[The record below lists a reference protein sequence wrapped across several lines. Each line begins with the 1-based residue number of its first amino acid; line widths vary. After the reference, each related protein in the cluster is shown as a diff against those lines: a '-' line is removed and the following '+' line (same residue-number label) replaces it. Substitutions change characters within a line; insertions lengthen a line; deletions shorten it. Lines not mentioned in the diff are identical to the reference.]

1 MLLTK
6 VSLYFSNHNHI
17 NYSLKTISTGSLH
30 ILALQHY
37 LPSHDENGEFHI
49 PYPATSEVYVFNR
62 YGQHVATKDLASA
75 KTRYSFLYSKNTSF
89 GKLSTVTDSSGNKIQ
104 FLRDYSNIVSSIE
117 NTQDHKSELKISGIG
132 LLAKLAEKGKS
143 EIELDYDSASG
154 LLMSRSGGGETYIYR
169 YDEFG
174 RVTGMVMP
182 SGEVVEIGSQLSG
195 DVGLAVKVRS
205 SIQSLFAQV
214 PADSSEMLVRGG
226 INGLSIQRNAELT
239 EARMNPNNT
248 MQVSI
253 PNGVVVE
260 ASAIARHPLLE
271 AALPVE
277 AEMLPMWSHQSITM
291 GDGLVNQMSSVYTLV
306 GDVRN
311 PQQTLNREIWVNQ
324 SRCFGVEFDQ
334 FTSRETFYD
343 KDRSPIMS
351 VSFDPSGLPQSY
363 SPANGAFALN
373 ISYDRFNR
381 VDGWNWGPAELK
393 YTYDRHGLLSE
404 ITSPQD
410 GIISYVY
417 NDWNL
422 ISQIGLASQRKFAI
436 EYDTNGGLRHVTLPS
451 GTKHSFSMQSSI
463 GFIRATYTP
472 PGSTKPYL
480 QHFSYSGA
488 LLQTV
493 FPGDGTHIVYRYN
506 PAGRLSEIVHGDGRS
521 EFAYNAVTGMPSTV
535 AHFEKELEYRWD
547 FEYSAGLLTEERI
560 DYTAKTG
567 LSNAKFTYEYDTN
580 FRVVAVQGRIGGQ
593 NLPAQTFIY
602 SRRTGRPVQIGEF
615 KVERSRKRN
624 QTQVSDSMAS
634 FVRTVDGRFLET
646 QLSVNIH
653 RMEVFRMEFAH
664 DVHGR
669 VSQTRTYTRNVGVNT
684 YTNVKNYTWDC
695 DGQLIGVEAQEP
707 WGFRYDDNGNMLSL
721 TYRGNTIPM
730 EYNAMDRIVKFG
742 EGQYKYEQRGLV
754 AQNAREERFHYNT
767 KGLLVKATKRGR
779 FDVRYFYDHLNRLTT
794 RKDNFGN
801 VTQFFYNNQ
810 DRVHEV
816 SQIYS
821 PRDGKLMSLTYDDR
835 GHLIFAQVY
844 RHKYYIA
851 TDQCGTPIMIFNQ
864 YGEGI
869 REIMRSPY
877 GHIVYDS
884 NPYLYLPIDF
894 CGGLLDQVTTLVHM
908 PNGKVYDPLIGQWMS
923 PNWENVV
930 DRVATPTKLHLYRFN
945 GNDPVNIGHDRNFPA
960 SYAEWMK
967 LMGFSIRNLMPQIE
981 TPLWEQQT
989 IWGGEMLPSIISQQS
1004 KRDEYD
1010 IPATTVESGFLAHLS
1025 RRRLTDFEQL
1035 SSPPKS
1041 SLKSDVLAS
1050 GLPKIGSASDPPF
1063 GKGIVVSRTKSG
1075 QAIVSSV
1082 PAANAIYKD
1091 VYTSVFNRS
1100 SLLPFTFVVHNSQ
1113 QDSFFFVKEE
1123 SWRASEDRQQLK
1135 RLQGQVNTTF
1145 HEIARENGSGGNSYL
1160 DVKIH
1165 GAHAVINLRYGT
1177 TVEKERQRLMHHARL
1192 QAVRK
1197 AWHREKEALRAD
1209 LTTTTEWSQP
1219 EQDEILKQGYVNLY
1233 EGEYIHDVSVYP
1245 ELAED
1250 PYNVR
1255 FVKKKTN
1262 QIRRRRRRAE
1272 NPLTISVQRKRT
1284 IGAST

>member
-1 MLLTK
+1 M
-6 VSLYFSNHNHI
+6 
-17 NYSLKTISTGSLH
+17 
-30 ILALQHY
+30 ALQHY

-49 PYPATSEVYVFNR
+49 PYPPSSEVYVFNR

-132 LLAKLAEKGKS
+132 LLAKLTEKGKS
-143 EIELDYDSASG
+143 EIELDYDSSTG
-154 LLMSRSGGGETYIYR
+154 LLNSRSGGGETYIYR

-174 RVTGMVMP
+174 RVIGLILP
-182 SGEVVEIGSQLSG
+182 SGEMVDISSELSA
-195 DVGLAVKVRS
+195 DVGLRVRVQS
-205 SIQSLFAQV
+205 AIQSLFSQNG
-214 PADSSEMLVRGG
+214 ADTSEMLVQGG
-226 INGLSIQRNAELT
+226 IESLEMYRGDEHTMARN
-239 EARMNPNNT
+239 NPNNT
-248 MQVSI
+248 MLVQI
-253 PNGVVVE
+253 PNGVQIE
-260 ASAIARHPLLE
+260 SAAIARHPLLE

-291 GDGLVNQMSSVYTLV
+291 GDGLTNTMSSMYSLV

-311 PQQTLNREIWVNQ
+311 PQQTLNREIWINQ

-343 KDRSPIMS
+343 KDRQPILS
-351 VSFDPSGLPQSY
+351 ITFDPSGLPQSY
-363 SPANGAFALN
+363 SPANGAHPLN

-381 VDGWNWGPAELK
+381 VDGWNWGTAELK

-422 ISQIGLASQRKFAI
+422 ISEIGLASQRKFAI
-436 EYDTNGGLRHVTLPS
+436 SYDENGGLRHVTLPS

-463 GFIRATYTP
+463 GFIRATYSP

-480 QHFSYSGA
+480 QHYSYSGA

-493 FPGDGTHIVYRYN
+493 YPGDGAHIVYRYN
-506 PAGRLSEIVHGDGRS
+506 AAGQLSEIVHGDGRS
-521 EFAYNAVTGMPSTV
+521 EFTYNTVTGMPSTV
-535 AHFEKELEYRWD
+535 AHSERELEYRWD
-547 FEYSAGLLTEERI
+547 FEYGNGLLTEERI
-560 DYTAKTG
+560 DFTAKTG

-580 FRVVAVQGRIGGQ
+580 FRLISIQGRIGGQ
-593 NLPAQTFIY
+593 NLPAQVLSY
-602 SRRTGRPVQIGEF
+602 SARTGVPNQIGQF
-615 KVERSRKRN
+615 KINRPKGN
-624 QTQVSDSMAS
+624 QTQVFDGTAS
-634 FVRTVDGRFLET
+634 FIRTVDGRFLET
-646 QLSVNIH
+646 QTSVTIH

-669 VSQTRTYTRNVGVNT
+669 ISQTRTYTRNVGVNT

-730 EYNAMDRIVKFG
+730 EYNGLDRIIKFG
-742 EGQYKYEQRGLV
+742 EGQYKYDSRGLV

-779 FDVRYFYDHLNRLTT
+779 FDVRYYYDHLNRLTT

-810 DRVHEV
+810 ERVHEV

-821 PRDGKLMSLTYDDR
+821 PRDGKLMSLVYDDR
-835 GHLIFAQVY
+835 GHLIYAQVY

-894 CGGLLDQVTTLVHM
+894 CGGLLDQVRKH
-908 PNGKVYDPLIGQWMS
+908 
-923 PNWENVV
+923 
-930 DRVATPTKLHLYRFN
+930 F
-945 GNDPVNIGHDRNFPA
+945 
-960 SYAEWMK
+960 
-967 LMGFSIRNLMPQIE
+967 
-981 TPLWEQQT
+981 
-989 IWGGEMLPSIISQQS
+989 
-1004 KRDEYD
+1004 
-1010 IPATTVESGFLAHLS
+1010 FLC
-1025 RRRLTDFEQL
+1025 
-1035 SSPPKS
+1035 
-1041 SLKSDVLAS
+1041 
-1050 GLPKIGSASDPPF
+1050 
-1063 GKGIVVSRTKSG
+1063 
-1075 QAIVSSV
+1075 
-1082 PAANAIYKD
+1082 
-1091 VYTSVFNRS
+1091 
-1100 SLLPFTFVVHNSQ
+1100 
-1113 QDSFFFVKEE
+1113 VK
-1123 SWRASEDRQQLK
+1123 
-1135 RLQGQVNTTF
+1135 
-1145 HEIARENGSGGNSYL
+1145 
-1160 DVKIH
+1160 
-1165 GAHAVINLRYGT
+1165 
-1177 TVEKERQRLMHHARL
+1177 
-1192 QAVRK
+1192 
-1197 AWHREKEALRAD
+1197 
-1209 LTTTTEWSQP
+1209 
-1219 EQDEILKQGYVNLY
+1219 
-1233 EGEYIHDVSVYP
+1233 
-1245 ELAED
+1245 
-1250 PYNVR
+1250 
-1255 FVKKKTN
+1255 
-1262 QIRRRRRRAE
+1262 
-1272 NPLTISVQRKRT
+1272 
-1284 IGAST
+1284 